1 MKDLIGKLKQSNRR
15 MVTLVSMFVIVLAVM
30 CILNPTQFATLS
42 NFKNVMLQIAENGCF
57 ATAYFLVFVCG
68 GFNFA
73 CVMIGNLCGIVLA
86 VVCQN
91 PSVQALG
98 PALSVI
104 VGVAAALATGAACGS
119 FMAFFV
125 HKFKIPPLMVTICS
139 STLFQ
144 GIGFVITKGQSAL
157 APSVFVK
164 LGAATLFQF
173 VPVLLL
179 IMLLCF
185 VVCNCFLRKT
195 RLGWQARLYGL
206 NKVAN
211 RYTGISNAKTLQAV
225 YILSGL
231 LSAVGG
237 MIVLSKYG
245 SVKPDYGTSLTTTI
259 ILIVMLSGITIG
271 TGNESVL
278 GVLLS
283 LVTVQLL
290 SSGFSIAGINANIT
304 TFLYGVMLLVV
315 VFITTKG
322 YENFAFYRRWKARRT
337 ADS

>member
-1 MKDLIGKLKQSNRR
+1 MKKLISKIKHADRR
-15 MVTLVSMFVIVLAVM
+15 MVTLVSMFVVVLAVM
-30 CILNPTQFATLS
+30 CILNPTQFATPS
-42 NFKNVMLQIAENGCF
+42 NFKNIMLQIAENGCF

-86 VVCQN
+86 VVCQ
-91 PSVQALG
+91 SAFVKSLS
-98 PALSVI
+98 PALAVI
-104 VGVAAALATGAACGS
+104 FGVLAALITGVACGS

-144 GIGFVITKGQSAL
+144 GIGFMLTKGQSAL

-164 LGAATLFQF
+164 IGAATIFKV
-173 VPVLLL
+173 VPVLLI

-185 VVCNCFLRKT
+185 LVCNCFLRKT

-225 YILSGL
+225 YILSGV

-283 LVTVQLL
+283 LLTVQLL

-304 TFLYGVMLLVV
+304 TFLYGMMLLVV

-322 YENFAFYRRWKARRT
+322 YEKFEFYRRWKKRR
-337 ADS
+337 AAKA